1 MRPLKPLTVIG
12 LNSGTSMDGVDAAM
26 FRIIPVRRPGS
37 GGNGSAAT
45 LRLEIEMQDSLLHG
59 FEPGFKRKM
68 QSLISGGSV
77 SLEELSRLN
86 VALGEVFAQAT
97 LALLRRTGMTRH
109 EVDLIGSHGQT
120 IWHAPAIKSFAG
132 IPTRST
138 LQLGEPAIIAQRTG
152 IPVVADFRV
161 QDMAAGGQ
169 GAPLVAFADEVIFG
183 GTGTPV
189 GVLNIGG
196 IANITVLNE
205 HGDAVMA
212 FDTGP
217 GNMLMD
223 HAMSKLFGEEFDEG
237 GAIADSAQP
246 DEKWLTE
253 LLAQPYFQVK
263 PPKTTGRELFGTQYC
278 NKLIDE
284 GRKRGLSN
292 EAIVSTFTSLTARSI
307 ADAYERF
314 VLPVEKLTMVVLGGG
329 GADNATL
336 CKRLQKA
343 WPHKLAAGW
352 KRHEDFGMSTKYKEA
367 LLFALLAYTTHFG
380 IPNNVPQ
387 CTGAGGRVCL
397 GKIVRP

>member
-1 MRPLKPLTVIG
+1 
-12 LNSGTSMDGVDAAM
+12 MDGVDAAM
-26 FRIIPVRRPGS
+26 FRIVPIRRTD
-37 GGNGSAAT
+37 GGNGSANT

-59 FEPGFKRKM
+59 FEPAFKKKM
-68 QSLISGGSV
+68 QSLIAGGNV

-97 LALLRRTGMTRH
+97 MALMRRTGLSKN

-138 LQLGEPAIIAQRTG
+138 MQLGEPAIIAQRTG

-169 GAPLVAFADEVIFG
+169 GAPLVAFADEVVFG
-183 GTGTPV
+183 GTGVPT

-196 IANITVLNE
+196 IANITVLNG

-223 HAMSKLFGEEFDEG
+223 HAMSKLFNQEYDEEG
-237 GAIADSAQP
+237 KIAASAEP
-246 DEKWLTE
+246 DEEWLSS
-253 LLAQPYFQVK
+253 LLTNKYFMEK
-263 PPKTTGRELFGTQYC
+263 PPKTTGRELFGTPLA

-284 GRKRGLSN
+284 GKKRGLSN
-292 EAIVSTFTSLTARSI
+292 EQIVSTFTSLTARSI
-307 ADAYERF
+307 AAAYERF
-314 VLPVEKLTMVVLGGG
+314 VQPVQKLDMVVLGGG

-336 CKRLQKA
+336 CKRLEQA
-343 WPHKLAAGW
+343 WSHKVEW

-367 LLFALLAYTTHFG
+367 LLFALLAYTTHFR

-397 GKIVRP
+397 GKIVSP

>member
-1 MRPLKPLTVIG
+1 MRPIKPLTVIG

-26 FRIIPVRRPGS
+26 FRIIPVRRTG
-37 GGNGSAAT
+37 GGNGSATT

-59 FEPGFKRKM
+59 FEPAFKRKM
-68 QSLISGGSV
+68 QSLIAGGSV

-97 LALLRRTGMTRH
+97 LALLRRSGLTRR

-138 LQLGEPAIIAQRTG
+138 LQLGEAAIIAQRTG

-183 GTGTPV
+183 GTGKPV

-196 IANITVLNE
+196 IANITVLNDQ
-205 HGDAVMA
+205 GDAVMA

-217 GNMLMD
+217 GNMLID
-223 HAMSKLFGEEFDEG
+223 HAMTKLFDQEYDEG
-237 GAIADSAQP
+237 GAIGASAKP
-246 DEKWLTE
+246 DQDWLKE
-253 LLAQPYFQVK
+253 LLSHPYFNEK
-263 PPKTTGRELFGTQYC
+263 PPKTTGRELFGVQMA
-278 NKLIDE
+278 NKLLDE

-292 EAIVSTFTSLTARSI
+292 EQIISTLTSLTAHSI
-307 ADAYERF
+307 ANAYANF
-314 VLPVEKLTMVVLGGG
+314 VEPVQKLEMVVLGGG
-329 GADNATL
+329 GADNNTL
-336 CKRLQKA
+336 CERLQEA
-343 WPHKLAAGW
+343 FGDRIQWR
-352 KRHEDFGMSTKYKEA
+352 RHEDFGMSTKYKEA

>member
-26 FRIIPVRRPGS
+26 FRIIPVRRVG

-59 FEPGFKRKM
+59 FEPAFKRKM
-68 QSLISGGSV
+68 QSLIAGGTV

-86 VALGEVFAQAT
+86 VALGEVFARAT
-97 LALLRRTGMTRH
+97 LALLRRTGLTRR

-120 IWHAPAIKSFAG
+120 IWHAPSIKSFAG
-132 IPTRST
+132 IPTRGT
-138 LQLGEPAIIAQRTG
+138 MQLGEPAIIAQRTG

-183 GTGTPV
+183 GTGHPV

-196 IANITVLNE
+196 IANITVLDE
-205 HGDAVMA
+205 HGDAIMA

-217 GNMLMD
+217 GNMLID

-237 GAIADSAQP
+237 GNIADSVEP
-246 DEKWLTE
+246 DENWLSE
-253 LLAQPYFQVK
+253 LQTNPYFQQK
-263 PPKTTGRELFGTQYC
+263 PPKTTGRELFGAQLA

-292 EAIVSTFTSLTARSI
+292 QQIVSTFTSLTARSI
-307 ADAYERF
+307 ADAYEKF
-314 VLPVEKLTMVVLGGG
+314 VLPVKRLDMVVLGGG

-336 CKRLQKA
+336 CKRLQRA
-343 WPHKLAAGW
+343 WSHKVDW